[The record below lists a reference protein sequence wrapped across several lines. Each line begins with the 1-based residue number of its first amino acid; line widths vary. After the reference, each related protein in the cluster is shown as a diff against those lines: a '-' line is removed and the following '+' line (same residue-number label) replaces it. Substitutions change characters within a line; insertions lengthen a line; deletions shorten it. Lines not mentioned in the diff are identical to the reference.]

1 MPINFAFII
10 IFCFFH
16 FWAPQGLFWPLKGL
30 YLKSRAKLA
39 FGVVQKLH
47 IDHIT
52 LITDF

>member
-1 MPINFAFII
+1 MPLNFAFMI
-10 IFCFFH
+10 IFGFFH
-16 FWAPQGLFWPLKGL
+16 FWATQVLLWPLKGL

-39 FGVVQKLH
+39 FGVVQKLL